1 MKAYWAKLAAKI
13 DALNRRERVMVLGAA
28 LVVVGALLNLLLLE
42 PAASHKRKAS
52 DLIADNTAQ
61 IKAMQQKID
70 AMTGVSM
77 ADPDAAKKARLK
89 ELQTKLHGAEAS
101 MEKIRGRLV
110 SPDKMPQLLESILH
124 KNSQLKLITLKTLPA
139 GGSLS
144 DVQKN
149 EKGSGEANAITS
161 NGNLSLFRHGAE
173 ITIEGGYLD
182 MLAYI
187 EALEQLP
194 SRLLWGGAV
203 LAADASGTSRLT
215 FTVYTL
221 SLDKTWL
228 SI

>member
-1 MKAYWAKLAAKI
+1 
-13 DALNRRERVMVLGAA
+13 
-28 LVVVGALLNLLLLE
+28 
-42 PAASHKRKAS
+42 
-52 DLIADNTAQ
+52 
-61 IKAMQQKID
+61 
-70 AMTGVSM
+70 
-77 ADPDAAKKARLK
+77 
-89 ELQTKLHGAEAS
+89 